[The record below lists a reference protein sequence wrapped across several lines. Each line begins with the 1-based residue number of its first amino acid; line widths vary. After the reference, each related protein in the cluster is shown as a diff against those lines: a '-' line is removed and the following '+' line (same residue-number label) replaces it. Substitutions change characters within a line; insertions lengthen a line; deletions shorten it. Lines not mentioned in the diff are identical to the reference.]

1 VIIAAGLYGR
11 SALAAYK
18 GRLDQLPGLQ
28 AAISLAG
35 NRIETLENAYRTWSS
50 QQDSWALQL
59 KQMEAKFD
67 GGMRTVRKQ
76 AEEIVARAQARMQDD
91 LDKRTAA
98 LQARVDKLQ
107 SAQNTADARLT
118 SFREELDRVREAS
131 GREFSEVHR
140 EILDRGVAQE
150 ANLNRRLAQVGEQ
163 SEEGKRNLQ
172 AVRQTIDRER
182 IEFEVGV
189 NHGRE
194 LVPGVNLEVNRTN
207 VAHQRF
213 DGRVWLAADRRT
225 LEVRGQGL
233 QQPLVFY
240 TQKDDRPRE
249 LVFTRVT
256 KYSVVGYILQPPG
269 GRTASPTASSALSPG
284 AHASSL
290 SDGDI

>member
-1 VIIAAGLYGR
+1 DASKLDSTFILPPRKRTDRLEDPPQRSRHSHKGIWTLAVVLAGVIIAAGLYGR

-91 LDKRTAA
+91 LDRRTAA

-118 SFREELDRVREAS
+118 
-131 GREFSEVHR
+131 
-140 EILDRGVAQE
+140 
-150 ANLNRRLAQVGEQ
+150 
-163 SEEGKRNLQ
+163 
-172 AVRQTIDRER
+172 
-182 IEFEVGV
+182 
-189 NHGRE
+189 
-194 LVPGVNLEVNRTN
+194 
-207 VAHQRF
+207 
-213 DGRVWLAADRRT
+213 
-225 LEVRGQGL
+225 
-233 QQPLVFY
+233 
-240 TQKDDRPRE
+240 
-249 LVFTRVT
+249 
-256 KYSVVGYILQPPG
+256 
-269 GRTASPTASSALSPG
+269 
-284 AHASSL
+284 
-290 SDGDI
+290 